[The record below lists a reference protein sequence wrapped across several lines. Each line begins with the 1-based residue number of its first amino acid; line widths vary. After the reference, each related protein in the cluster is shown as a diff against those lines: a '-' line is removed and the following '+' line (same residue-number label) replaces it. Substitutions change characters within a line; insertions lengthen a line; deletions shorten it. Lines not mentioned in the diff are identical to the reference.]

1 MAPALLVGNTI
12 VIKPS
17 VETPLNAAIFAKMV
31 AKTDLPKG
39 VFNMVFGR
47 GSATGQTICD
57 NPDVGLL
64 SFTGSVETGA
74 PIMAAAAK
82 NITKVNLELGGK
94 APAIVA
100 ADADLDLAVRA
111 ILASRIINAG
121 QVCNCSERVYVDK
134 RIEGAFLDKMTK
146 AMEKVRCG
154 DPAKMADADMGPL
167 INKAAL

>member
-1 MAPALLVGNTI
+1 
-12 VIKPS
+12 
-17 VETPLNAAIFAKMV
+17 
-31 AKTDLPKG
+31 
-39 VFNMVFGR
+39 MVFGR
-47 GSATGQTICD
+47 GSTTGEAICD

-74 PIMAAAAK
+74 RIMAAAAK
-82 NITKVNLELGGK
+82 DITKVNLELGGK

-111 ILASRIINAG
+111 ILASRIINTG

-146 AMEKVRCG
+146 QWKKCAMVTRPKWQMPIWG
-154 DPAKMADADMGPL
+154 H
-167 INKAAL
+167 